1 MNVLRALISVYDK
14 SGLVEFATSL
24 HNAGVK
30 LVSTG
35 GTYKF
40 LADIVR
46 IPVDMVSEV
55 ANFPEILE
63 GRVKT
68 LHPRIHGGI
77 LARRDQ
83 QSDMDELR
91 EHNILPFDIVINNLY
106 PFQEVASKPGV
117 TLEKALDNIDIGG
130 PSMIR
135 AAAKNFPW
143 VVVVV
148 DPLDYPWVSDRL
160 LEGQLSLKDRQNLA
174 QKAFSHLADYDASIA
189 SYLYDNKPFLSK
201 FNLTVSKTADLRYGE
216 NPHQTAAL
224 YRSDTSVRIGIPFSE
239 LLHGKPLSFNNI
251 LDADSAWK
259 IVNDFPNMAAV
270 IVKHTNPCGLASK
283 SNQTESYMK
292 AYQGDPISAYGGIVG
307 FNSLVTLDTVDA
319 MRGAFFEVVVA
330 PNYDSDA
337 LSVLK
342 RRKNLRIL
350 RVPQGQGSLRFDI
363 RTVAGGVLIQ
373 DLDDLPD
380 DPNEWTVVTKRHPT
394 ESEMEDLSFGW
405 KAVRHVKSN
414 AIVLA
419 RDGTLLGIG
428 TGQPNRVNSVFLATE
443 GAGKMSIGSTLASDA
458 FFPFPDNVEA
468 AFRSGV
474 TAIIQPGGSI
484 RDEES
489 IDIADKHDLAMIFTG
504 VRHFKH

>member
-1 MNVLRALISVYDK
+1 MRALISVYDK
-14 SGLVEFATSL
+14 SGLVEFATEL
-24 HNAGVK
+24 HDAGVT

-35 GTYKF
+35 GTYKI
-40 LADIVR
+40 LTGTPG
-46 IPVDMVSEV
+46 IPVSMVSEV
-55 ANFPEILE
+55 ASFPEILD

-68 LHPRIHGGI
+68 LHPKIHGGI
-77 LARRDQ
+77 LARRDK

-91 EHNILPFDIVINNLY
+91 EHNILPFDILINNLY
-106 PFQEVASKPGV
+106 PFQEVVRRSGV
-117 TLEKALDNIDIGG
+117 TLEKALDNIDVGG
-130 PSMIR
+130 PSMLR

-160 LEGQLSLKDRQNLA
+160 LSGRLSLKDRQWLA
-174 QKAFSHLADYDASIA
+174 RKAFRHLSDYDSTIA
-189 SYLYDNKPFLSK
+189 SYLGDTESLSSRIS
-201 FNLTVSKTADLRYGE
+201 LTASKITDLRYGE

-224 YRSDTSVRIGIPFSE
+224 YTLESPAEIGIPAAE

-283 SNQTESYMK
+283 ANQTESYIK
-292 AYQGDPISAYGGIVG
+292 AYQGDPTSAFGGIVG
-307 FNSLVTLDTVDA
+307 FNSLVTLDTVKA
-319 MRGAFFEVVVA
+319 MKGIFFEVIVA
-330 PNYDSDA
+330 PQYDSDA
-337 LSVLK
+337 LSMLK

-350 RVPQGQGSLRFDI
+350 RVPEAKDSVRRDI
-363 RTVAGGVLIQ
+363 RTIVGGILTQ
-373 DLDDLPD
+373 DSDDLPD
-380 DPNEWTVVTKRHPT
+380 DPNEWNVVTERSPT
-394 ESEMEDLSFGW
+394 ASEMEDLIFGW

-414 AIVLA
+414 GIVLA
-419 RDGTLLGIG
+419 KDRVVLGIG
-428 TGQPNRVNSVFLATE
+428 TGQPNRVNSVFLAIQT
-443 GAGKMSIGSTLASDA
+443 AGKMSFGSALASDA
-458 FFPFPDNVEA
+458 FFPFSDNVEA
-468 AFRSGV
+468 ASRSGV

-489 IDIADKHDLAMIFTG
+489 IEVANTHNLAMIFTG

>member
-1 MNVLRALISVYDK
+1 MYDK
-14 SGLVEFATSL
+14 SGLVEFATVL
-24 HNAGVK
+24 HDAGVK

-35 GTYKF
+35 GTYKL
-40 LADIVR
+40 LADIAG
-46 IPVDMVSEV
+46 IPVNRVSEV
-55 ANFPEILE
+55 ANFPEILD

-68 LHPRIHGGI
+68 LHPKIHGGI

-91 EHNILPFDIVINNLY
+91 EHNILPFDIVVNNLY
-106 PFQEVASKPGV
+106 PFQEVASNPGV
-117 TLEKALDNIDIGG
+117 TLEKALENIDVGG

-135 AAAKNFPW
+135 AAAKNFLW

-148 DPLDYPWVSDRL
+148 DPLDYSWISDRL
-160 LEGQLSLKDRQNLA
+160 LAGQLSLKDRQNLA
-174 QKAFSHLADYDASIA
+174 QKAFRHLADYDSSIA
-189 SYLYDNKPFLSK
+189 SYLDDTKLFSSR
-201 FNLTVSKTADLRYGE
+201 FTLTVSKTADLRYGE
-216 NPHQTAAL
+216 NPHQMAAL
-224 YRSDTSVRIGIPFSE
+224 YTSDTSAKIGIPSAE

-259 IVNDFPNMAAV
+259 IVNDFSNMTVV

-307 FNSLVTLDTVDA
+307 FNSLVTLDTVEA
-319 MRGAFFEVVVA
+319 MKGVFFEVVVA

-337 LSVLK
+337 LSLLK
-342 RRKNLRIL
+342 KRKNLRIL
-350 RVPQGQGSLRFDI
+350 RVPQGKDSFRSDI

-380 DPNEWTVVTKRHPT
+380 DPNEWNVVTKRRPT

-419 RDGTLLGIG
+419 RDRALLGIG

-443 GAGKMSIGSTLASDA
+443 GAGKLSIGSALASDA
-458 FFPFPDNVEA
+458 FLPFPDNVEA
-468 AFRSGV
+468 AFQSGV

-484 RDEES
+484 RDKEV
-489 IDIADKHDLAMIFTG
+489 IDVADKHDLAMIFTG